1 MAAGLVSLSLA
12 VILVLVLVAS
22 VNPQEV
28 VTGPLKIYDTVYEK
42 VDPGPPF
49 TEAPRS
55 VEDWQPPEPTDE
67 ERKSGFIVFTRPEPF
82 DIKPWSRPKPE
93 ERVSQLS
100 CFAAKGQTTSL
111 WLAVYA
117 LEPLSR
123 FELTVQNRSRKKPA
137 PEVTPLY
144 AHFWAQRTDWR
155 GRTYYITPELLLP
168 MGRGARKGEAMFP
181 ARGGTLE
188 WRPLDIPQGETRLFW
203 LTVKVPKDADAG
215 EYNFTLALKGSGK
228 APLRLTLT
236 VRVLPFRLLKPPE
249 KRWLLYSDSW
259 LWGRLPDEKVLSI
272 LRDIADHGIDGLT
285 ELPFGEL
292 DLSQLKEGI
301 VRYDPEPLLR
311 MHRLME
317 QVGLK
322 GPHTIGVFI
331 ESEAARALNLQ
342 VDLNKEWDE
351 RLKEAVRLIARTV
364 VETLK
369 PHKIDW
375 LFYGWDEPGPE
386 NLQALQQY
394 RCWHEGGAKTYVTF
408 YQRATYDVAGQWM
421 TTPCFSV
428 GLVNRKETAEWARKA
443 CDERGQKFFWYGS
456 GCYLGQ
462 EGRIFPNRYL
472 TGWLFWKTK
481 ADAQVSWTFVRP
493 HEDPFN
499 DFDGSQ
505 ANQVEPKDQCTA
517 YPHFE
522 RPNDYN
528 SMVGIIPTIQW
539 EAIREG
545 ISDYCYAYT
554 LQNLIEYARR
564 LVKGDEG
571 RGAEE
576 VGKGLKRRKSRWAM
590 RLQEIADESEKLL
603 ATVEESVPWGNE
615 VRQRGYTN
623 ADLQQVRALI
633 AKQIERLVMAIS
645 GEKLAGTQK
654 PRRLALHFRF
664 LPPESSP
671 IARNVPLPVV
681 SVPRMKSPPKI
692 DGLVGEEEWQDAGIA
707 HPFYE
712 HQTGAIMPEEF
723 DTKAFVGYDD
733 RALYIAFIC
742 REPSLERIKAA
753 KWARDSDGVW
763 RDESVEVF
771 IADPEN
777 PNRYAH
783 VVVNAVGAVYDELVF
798 DTSWNA
804 DLQVAT
810 HVGKREWSCE
820 MAISWDSLPF
830 EAKQVL
836 KGKGLRLNF
845 CRNRNLI
852 GENPSHWAW
861 SPTFGWFHTP
871 ERFGFGRLEDTDVF
885 VAAITPPRLFGE
897 KELAVQLRNRS
908 QETVTVWVD
917 GQKVTVP
924 SDSTKTVHVPVDAS
938 VGEHER
944 ILRLR
949 IGNEE
954 QVWRIPYAIP
964 EPIKLVSPTVVANE
978 RGEATL
984 TVIVNLSEK
993 LRVKSAL
1000 KVEAAGSQFS
1010 VPLREERTTALLSV
1024 SQPLLA
1030 VKISLADA
1038 STKPLSATVFVP

>member
-1 MAAGLVSLSLA
+1 MVGKRMLSSLA
-12 VILVLVLVAS
+12 AILVLILMAG
-22 VNPQEV
+22 VNPQEE
-28 VTGPLKIYDTVYEK
+28 VTGPVKIYDTVYEQ

-49 TEAPRS
+49 TEAPRT

-93 ERVSQLS
+93 ERVSHLS

-123 FELTVQNRSRKKPA
+123 FELTVQTRSRKKPV

-168 MGRGARKGEAMFP
+168 MGRGTGDEGRELGKGEAMFP
-181 ARGGTLE
+181 AKGGTLE
-188 WRPLDIPQGETRLFW
+188 RRPLDIPKGETRLFW

-215 EYNFTLALKGSGK
+215 EYKFTLTLKGEGK
-228 APLRLTLT
+228 APLQLNLT
-236 VRVLPFRLLKPPE
+236 VRVLPFHLLKPPE
-249 KRWLLYSDSW
+249 KRWLLYSDSG
-259 LWGRLPDEKVLSI
+259 LWGRLSDEKVLAI
-272 LRDIADHGIDGLT
+272 LQDIADHGIDGLT
-285 ELPFGEL
+285 DLPFGKL

-301 VRYDPEPLLR
+301 VRYEPEPLLR
-311 MHRLME
+311 MHQLMK

-322 GPHTIGVFI
+322 GPHTIGVWA
-331 ESEAARALNLQ
+331 EWEAVRVLGLQ

-351 RLKEAVRLIARTV
+351 RLKEAMRLIARTV

-421 TTPCFSV
+421 TAPCFSV
-428 GLVNRKETAEWARKA
+428 GLINRKETAEWARKA

-462 EGRIFPNRYL
+462 EGRMFPNRYL

-499 DFDGSQ
+499 DFDGSR
-505 ANQVEPKDQCTA
+505 ANRVEPKDQCTA

-522 RPNDYN
+522 RPNDPN
-528 SMVGIIPTIQW
+528 SMVGIITTIQW

-545 ISDYCYAYT
+545 IADYCYAYT
-554 LQNLIEYARR
+554 LQNLIEYAHR
-564 LVKGDEG
+564 LAEAVK
-571 RGAEE
+571 E
-576 VGKGLKRRKSRWAM
+576 VIGQQNRWAM
-590 RLQEIADESEKLL
+590 RLKEIADESEKLL

-623 ADLQQVRALI
+623 ADLQQVRGLI
-633 AKQIERLVMAIS
+633 AKQIERLVMAIG
-645 GEKLAGTQK
+645 GEKLAGS
-654 PRRLALHFRF
+654 RRQQRLVLRFRF
-664 LPPESSP
+664 LPPENSP
-671 IARNVPLPVV
+671 VSRNVPLPVLNI
-681 SVPRMKSPPKI
+681 PRLREKPKI
-692 DGLVGEEEWQDAGIA
+692 DGVVDESEWRDAGVA
-707 HPFYE
+707 YPFHE
-712 HQTGAIMPEEF
+712 HQTGAIMPRDL

-733 RALYIAFIC
+733 RALYIAFVC
-742 REPSLERIKAA
+742 REPKLERIKAA
-753 KWARDSDGVW
+753 KWARDNDGVW

-771 IADPEN
+771 IADPES

-783 VVVNAVGAVYDELVF
+783 IIVNASGAIYDEFVF
-798 DTSWNA
+798 DKTWNA
-804 DLQVAT
+804 ELQVAT
-810 HVGKREWSCE
+810 SVGKEEWSCE
-820 MAISWDSLPF
+820 MAISWSSLPLS
-830 EAKQVL
+830 ASKVSDGQT
-836 KGKGLRLNF
+836 LRLNL

-852 GENPSHWAW
+852 GEGASHWAW

-871 ERFGFGRLEDTDVF
+871 ERFGFGRLTDADVF
-885 VAAITPPRLFGE
+885 VTSIAPPRLFGE
-897 KELAVQLRNRS
+897 KNLTVKLRNRGR
-908 QETVTVWVD
+908 EPMKVKLD
-917 GQKVTVP
+917 GQEVTIP
-924 SDSTKTVHVPVDAS
+924 SDSTKTVQVPVNAS
-938 VGEHER
+938 VGEHEHT
-944 ILRLR
+944 LRLR
-949 IGNEE
+949 IRDDE
-954 QVWRIPYAIP
+954 QVWRIPYVIP
-964 EPIKLVSPTVVANE
+964 EPLRLVSPTVIANE
-978 RGEATL
+978 RNEATL
-984 TVIVNLSEK
+984 TMVVNLSDK
-993 LRVKSAL
+993 LRWKSTL
-1000 KVEAAGSQFS
+1000 NVEVADTRFS
-1010 VPLREERTTALLSV
+1010 VPLREEKATSLLSV
-1024 SQPLLA
+1024 SSSLLTVKLSLPDVPMQPL
-1030 VKISLADA
+1030 I
-1038 STKPLSATVFVP
+1038 ATIFLP